1 MESNGK
7 QKQRNRGRL
16 EKTLKPT
23 LNIIIL
29 NYNKWEDGFLA
40 MKTPEYKQSKKISLI
55 VLMTFW
61 FNMTNIAAK
70 TEKKTKTY
78 PD

>member
-29 NYNKWEDGFLA
+29 NYNKWEDRFLA

-55 VLMTFW
+55 VLMTFR
-61 FNMTNIAAK
+61 FNMTDITDK
-70 TEKKTKTY
+70 TEKN
-78 PD
+78 

>member
-7 QKQRNRGRL
+7 GKQSKRLRLRKTQK
-16 EKTLKPT
+16 PA

-55 VLMTFW
+55 VLMTFR
-61 FNMTNIAAK
+61 FNMTDITAK
-70 TEKKTKTY
+70 TEKN
-78 PD
+78 